1 LELLRALGALA
12 EPPSTEHGRIARVLE
27 LPGTL
32 EASAYSAVFDLE
44 LRPYA
49 SIYLGSD
56 GLIGGEALDRI
67 AGFWRALKWSPPP
80 DADHLGSLLGLY
92 ATLKDT
98 ETRETDGARAAL
110 LRHSRAV
117 LMGEHLLPWLFPYLG
132 RVAEVADGV
141 YRAWARLL
149 DGVLRAE
156 LLELGAPDAVPRH
169 LALASPLPDP
179 RREGA
184 DAFVV
189 GLLSPARS
197 GMILLHRDLARAA
210 EHAGIGVRSGGR
222 RMTLTALLSEA
233 PKAAMEWLAEETR
246 SRVPQHEELLSGC
259 GPIQEHWID
268 RGGAA
273 AALLDDLASRVGS
286 GVLA

>member
-1 LELLRALGALA
+1 
-12 EPPSTEHGRIARVLE
+12 
-27 LPGTL
+27 
-32 EASAYSAVFDLE
+32 
-44 LRPYA
+44 
-49 SIYLGSD
+49 
-56 GLIGGEALDRI
+56 
-67 AGFWRALKWSPPP
+67 
-80 DADHLGSLLGLY
+80 
-92 ATLKDT
+92 
-98 ETRETDGARAAL
+98 
-110 LRHSRAV
+110 
-117 LMGEHLLPWLFPYLG
+117 
-132 RVAEVADGV
+132 
-141 YRAWARLL
+141 
-149 DGVLRAE
+149 
-156 LLELGAPDAVPRH
+156 
-169 LALASPLPDP
+169 LPDP